1 MKTEIGKVF
10 RELRQE
16 KEMSLAKA
24 SEGVLSISQ
33 LSHFECGKGDLTIG
47 KFFALIGNIN
57 VSINE
62 FSDLLKKDETTLLLE
77 QAGKIDELANLYEQE
92 RKKYRETSKKQDQLN
107 IIALKSM
114 LINYG
119 KFERLTI
126 IEQEILENYFY
137 EIKKWKYSNLQFFAI
152 ALTQLD
158 SQSIVFYLD
167 NILEQD
173 NLDNNLILMILR
185 NAIYILAQNNQT
197 EKVKFYLEKF
207 KSLIPQIGN
216 IEIGISY
223 AVQEAD
229 LYEVSGNFREA
240 ISILEQIAKTYEEF
254 YMPEKAKLY
263 QEEIK
268 KLQQKL

>member
-1 MKTEIGKVF
+1 
-10 RELRQE
+10 
-16 KEMSLAKA
+16 
-24 SEGVLSISQ
+24 
-33 LSHFECGKGDLTIG
+33 
-47 KFFALIGNIN
+47 
-57 VSINE
+57 
-62 FSDLLKKDETTLLLE
+62 
-77 QAGKIDELANLYEQE
+77 
-92 RKKYRETSKKQDQLN
+92 
-107 IIALKSM
+107 
-114 LINYG
+114 
-119 KFERLTI
+119 
-126 IEQEILENYFY
+126 
-137 EIKKWKYSNLQFFAI
+137 
-152 ALTQLD
+152 
-158 SQSIVFYLD
+158 
-167 NILEQD
+167 
-173 NLDNNLILMILR
+173 MILR

-268 KLQQKL
+268 NCNKSCNFLLYIGNRKKYIFCSKIKLSNKGGL